1 MNVELAVLLNAPP
14 IVMFDLLVAPSAT
27 TPMLTVESVDD
38 VCTFNVVSVDDVP
51 TFIV

>member
-14 IVMFDLLVAPSAT
+14 NVSIDLFVALSAT
-27 TPMLTVESVDD
+27 VPTLTVESVDD
-38 VCTFNVVSVDDVP
+38 VCIFNVVSVDDVP